1 LPVALEHL
9 DHHERHPDPA
19 QRDPRRALAKV
30 PELTVYF
37 WIAKVLTT
45 GMGETTSDF
54 LNQRLGPAIAV
65 PIMLLAL
72 WGAMRIQFRRDR
84 YHAWTYWLVVVMV
97 AVFGTT
103 AADALHVVLGIPYLY
118 STAFYLVALAVIF
131 VRWYRSEGTL
141 SVHSI
146 YTRRRER
153 FYWATVLVTFAL
165 GTAAGDLTATPL
177 HLGFLTSALMFS
189 GIFLVPAVGYW
200 LFGLHEV
207 AAFWFAYIIT
217 RPVGASFADWIA
229 VPRNKGGLAVGPGT
243 ISGILAVLIIAFV
256 GYLAVTRKDIRT
268 DHRPIHDE
276 PHIRARPTPEPVD

>member
-1 LPVALEHL
+1 VEHL
-9 DHHERHPDPA
+9 DHHDLHPDPA

-30 PELTVYF
+30 PELTIYF

-54 LNQRLGPAIAV
+54 LNQWLGPAIAV

-72 WGAMRIQFRRDR
+72 WGALRIQFRRDR
-84 YHAWTYWLVVVMV
+84 YDAWTYWLVVVMV

-103 AADALHVVLGIPYLY
+103 AADALHVVLGIPYAY
-118 STAFYLVALAVIF
+118 STSFYLVALVVIF
-131 VRWYRSEGTL
+131 VRWYRSERTL

-153 FYWATVLVTFAL
+153 FYWATVLITFAL
-165 GTAAGDLTATPL
+165 GTAAGDLTAVPL
-177 HLGFLTSALMFS
+177 HLGYLASALMFS
-189 GIFLVPAVGYW
+189 GIFLLPALGYW
-200 LFGLHEV
+200 LVGLHEV
-207 AAFWFAYIIT
+207 AAFWLAYIIT

-243 ISGILAVLIIAFV
+243 ISGVLAVLIVAFV
-256 GYLAVTRKDIRT
+256 GYLAVTRKDVRT
-268 DHRPIHDE
+268 DHRPAHEHEDHRL
-276 PHIRARPTPEPVD
+276 PMRPMPEPVD